1 MVSPTAPRSKVGK
14 IIGFGLATA
23 LLTVLILLAAAYS
36 RKRDAELRTRDWIE
50 GELQARFQT
59 NVDLEDFHVSVFP
72 RMIVTGEG
80 LSIHYRGKPE
90 TTPMIR
96 IEKFSFELG
105 FWGIFRVPHRIQRI
119 HVQRMVITI
128 PPRHQQGNAPSP
140 PGIDTKEIPHAT
152 AAEIECDNTDLLIF
166 SNKPNKDPLD
176 WEIHHLVLTEV
187 GMNKAFFFRGTLT
200 NAKPKGEI
208 ETRGKFGPWNVDVP
222 GATPVLGSYG
232 FENADLGPFPGIA
245 GILSSSG
252 GYKGQLD
259 QLEVDGKTD
268 TPDFSLDNV
277 GKPVPLHTD
286 FSATVDGTNGDTLLH
301 PVRAILG
308 QSQIVASGSV
318 ENIRERQGHEIKL
331 DFTTPKARMEDILKL
346 AINSD
351 KPFLRGPVNIKAKLL
366 LPPGKQKII
375 DKMTLDGSFAV
386 TNGQWS
392 SSELREKLQSFSRHA
407 EGQPED
413 SDAGSAVTDLKGTF
427 VLKNSVIHFSNLT
440 FSVPGAGVQLAGT
453 YDIAGH
459 KIDMQGKVRMK
470 AKLSQMM
477 TGAKSFFLKAIDPF
491 FSKNDAGTE
500 LPITITGTEENPVM
514 AVTVF
519 HKKFEKQLG
528 NQQNQRN
535 P

>member
-1 MVSPTAPRSKVGK
+1 
-14 IIGFGLATA
+14 
-23 LLTVLILLAAAYS
+23 
-36 RKRDAELRTRDWIE
+36 
-50 GELQARFQT
+50 
-59 NVDLEDFHVSVFP
+59 
-72 RMIVTGEG
+72 
-80 LSIHYRGKPE
+80 
-90 TTPMIR
+90 
-96 IEKFSFELG
+96 
-105 FWGIFRVPHRIQRI
+105 
-119 HVQRMVITI
+119 MVITI
-128 PPRHQQGNAPSP
+128 PPRQQNVP
-140 PGIDTKEIPHAT
+140 PPPIERKIPHVT

-187 GMNKAFFFRGTLT
+187 GMNEPFFLRGTLT
-200 NAKPKGEI
+200 NAKPKCEI

-222 GATPVLGSYG
+222 GETPVLGSYR

-245 GILSSSG
+245 GILSSTG
-252 GYKGQLD
+252 DYKGQLD
-259 QLEVDGKTD
+259 ELEVDGKTD

-301 PVRAILG
+301 PVHAILG
-308 QSQIVASGSV
+308 QSEIVASGSV
-318 ENIRERQGHEIKL
+318 ENIREKRGHEITL
-331 DFTTPKARMEDILKL
+331 DVTTPKARIEDILKL

-351 KPFLRGPVNIKAKLL
+351 KPFLRGPVSINAKLV
-366 LPPGKQKII
+366 LPPGKQKVI
-375 DKMTLDGSFAV
+375 DKMTLDGNFAV
-386 TNGQWS
+386 TNGHWS
-392 SSELREKLQSFSRHA
+392 SSELREKLESLSRHA

-413 SDAGSAVTDLKGTF
+413 NDAGSAVTDLKGTF

-440 FSVPGAGVQLAGT
+440 FSVPGAGVQLEGS

-470 AKLSQMM
+470 AKLSQMV

-491 FSKNDAGTE
+491 FSKNGAGTE
-500 LPITITGTEENPVM
+500 LPVTITGTEENPVM

-528 NQQNQRN
+528 NQQNQPN